1 MARMWVRNSFQQNLK
16 FSYMKKICVI
26 GLGNMGQAVFDLLR
40 KKKFNVSGVDKTKIV
55 NGGRKNAQIFI
66 IAVKPQDFEA
76 LAGNLKDEVKKNLI
90 ISIMAGISIK
100 KIITKLGAKNV
111 VRVMPNLPLKI
122 GKAFLGW
129 IASKSVG
136 RQDKSF
142 ISKILGSLGEE
153 VEMENESQIDAVT
166 ALSGSGPAYFYFL
179 TELVEKAALK
189 YGFSK
194 KTAEKI
200 AKSTFLGSAF
210 LMDACGFSAKDLRA
224 KVTSKKGT
232 TEAAINT
239 LLKKKF
245 DKIFGSAVDA
255 AYKRAKQLNKN

>member
-1 MARMWVRNSFQQNLK
+1 
-16 FSYMKKICVI
+16 MKKICVI
-26 GLGNMGQAVFDLLR
+26 GLGNMGQAVFDLLKR
-40 KKKFNVSGVDKTKIV
+40 KNFNVSGFDKTKIV

-66 IAVKPQDFEA
+66 IAVKPQDFEE
-76 LAGNLKDEVKKNLI
+76 LAENLGSLAKNILI

-100 KIITKLGAKNV
+100 KITSELGTKNV
-111 VRVMPNLPLKI
+111 VRVMPNLPLKV

-129 IASKSVG
+129 IAGKSVG

-142 ISKILGSLGEE
+142 ASKILGSLGEE
-153 VEMENESQIDAVT
+153 VEMKNESQIDAVT

-179 TELVEKAALK
+179 TELIEKAALK
-189 YGFSK
+189 YGFDK
-194 KTAEKI
+194 ENAEKI

-239 LLKKKF
+239 LLKKNF
-245 DKIFGSAVDA
+245 DKIFLSAVDA